1 AADAGIR
8 PGDRTEPDLGRG
20 DGCRRRRRARQRLT
34 EVESGGRAPHPER
47 METSLH
53 TLPGIASAPTA
64 PSAPLQFTTAAAAK
78 VRELIAEE
86 GNAAR
91 KLRVYIQGG
100 GCSGFQYG
108 FEFDEG
114 QNEDDLPIVT
124 DGVTLLVDPLS
135 LQYLMDAT
143 VDYTESLTGAQFVIR
158 NPNAKTTCGCGSSFT
173 V

>member
-1 AADAGIR
+1 MEQTHALPTIAD
-8 PGDRTEPDLGRG
+8 L
-20 DGCRRRRRARQRLT
+20 
-34 EVESGGRAPHPER
+34 AP
-47 METSLH
+47 
-53 TLPGIASAPTA
+53 PTM
-64 PSAPLQFTTAAAAK
+64 PLQFTPAAAAK

-86 GNAAR
+86 GNAAL